1 MHYQKETWR
10 GQHTL
15 TLTEDAMT
23 LRLLPERGGKAAS
36 LQWRG
41 VELLAQPRGEAYPP
55 LRPDMPFHE
64 GDASG
69 FDDVFP
75 SMGVEEL
82 LWQGKRVT
90 LPDHGRLWSR
100 PMTAEA
106 ANDRVTLRYTDA
118 MLSFAYEKQ
127 VSLTG
132 EAVRF
137 QYAITNRGEAPM
149 PCVWVCHCLLRLEP
163 DCRFIFPQEGGVAEN
178 LIPGTA
184 LGGAGECHP
193 LVGDGY
199 DFSRPPV
206 PQSALK
212 FYLQAPVQD
221 AHCAVLYPSQG
232 IQTHL
237 RWDGETLPY
246 LGFWITTGA
255 YRGDCNFAFEPAT
268 AYYDTVACAA
278 KHDRLPMLA
287 PGETKRFW
295 MELQP
300 KKA

>member
-1 MHYQKETWR
+1 MHYQKEIWR
-10 GQHTL
+10 GQRAL

-23 LRLLPERGGKAAS
+23 LRLLPEHGGKAAS

-163 DCRFIFPQEGGVAEN
+163 D
-178 LIPGTA
+178 
-184 LGGAGECHP
+184 
-193 LVGDGY
+193 
-199 DFSRPPV
+199 
-206 PQSALK
+206 
-212 FYLQAPVQD
+212 YLD
-221 AHCAVLYPSQG
+221 
-232 IQTHL
+232 
-237 RWDGETLPY
+237 
-246 LGFWITTGA
+246 
-255 YRGDCNFAFEPAT
+255 
-268 AYYDTVACAA
+268 
-278 KHDRLPMLA
+278 
-287 PGETKRFW
+287 
-295 MELQP
+295 
-300 KKA
+300 

>member
-1 MHYQKETWR
+1 MHYQKEIWR

-137 QYAITNRGEAPM
+137 QYAITNRGEGLPLSA
-149 PCVWVCHCLLRLEP
+149 
-163 DCRFIFPQEGGVAEN
+163 A
-178 LIPGTA
+178 A
-184 LGGAGECHP
+184 GAGLPIH
-193 LVGDGY
+193 LS
-199 DFSRPPV
+199 SR
-206 PQSALK
+206 
-212 FYLQAPVQD
+212 
-221 AHCAVLYPSQG
+221 G
-232 IQTHL
+232 W
-237 RWDGETLPY
+237 RGGELDSWHST
-246 LGFWITTGA
+246 W
-255 YRGDCNFAFEPAT
+255 RG
-268 AYYDTVACAA
+268 
-278 KHDRLPMLA
+278 R
-287 PGETKRFW
+287 
-295 MELQP
+295 
-300 KKA
+300 

>member
-1 MHYQKETWR
+1 
-10 GQHTL
+10 
-15 TLTEDAMT
+15 
-23 LRLLPERGGKAAS
+23 
-36 LQWRG
+36 
-41 VELLAQPRGEAYPP
+41 
-55 LRPDMPFHE
+55 
-64 GDASG
+64 
-69 FDDVFP
+69 
-75 SMGVEEL
+75 
-82 LWQGKRVT
+82 
-90 LPDHGRLWSR
+90 
-100 PMTAEA
+100 MTAEA
-106 ANDRVTLRYTDA
+106 ANDRVTLRYADA

-178 LIPGTA
+178 SIPGTA

-206 PQSALK
+206 PQGALK

-246 LGFWITTGA
+246 LGLLDYHGEPIVATVILPLSLQRHITTQWPA
-255 YRGDCNFAFEPAT
+255 QRSMIDCPCWLREKQSASGWSFSRKKHNKKSKRRNTCSSSDASAF
-268 AYYDTVACAA
+268 YS
-278 KHDRLPMLA
+278 MLDSVRA
-287 PGETKRFW
+287 SR
-295 MELQP
+295 
-300 KKA
+300 